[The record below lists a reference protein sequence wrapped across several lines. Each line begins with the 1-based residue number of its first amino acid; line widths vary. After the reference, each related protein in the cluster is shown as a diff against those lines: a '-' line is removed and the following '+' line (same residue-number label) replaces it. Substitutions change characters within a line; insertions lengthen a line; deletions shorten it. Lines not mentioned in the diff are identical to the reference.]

1 MNDNSSVN
9 KSSFF
14 RGVTLLIKFGWILFV
29 ETLKYIFWQH
39 QTYES
44 FIIGLTNKLIE
55 INILYVKCFQ
65 AFALNNNIID
75 DKINNTLIRFVDN
88 APWTESEIDYN
99 MLAILEKEHDIIFDK
114 PLQPINSGMIS
125 LVFKGKKGKN
135 GKNGEEIVV
144 KMKRKNIKQTLTTGI
159 NDLLLFLN
167 WILYIPSIN
176 KFQIA
181 EVISKNIDLIK
192 HQTNFVQ
199 EVKNIQVFRKMCKFL
214 KYIEIPNVDAS
225 ITDKYNDVII
235 MNFING
241 QSIGKIEQEDYDGF
255 ARIMMKF
262 VFVSTFLYGKIHG
275 DLHSGNILF
284 IKDNNSST
292 NKYKLGILDFGLIYE
307 ISSETKDGIF
317 SIVSNLY
324 SVPTHELSEIIINS
338 SLIEPLEQIKALE
351 KEQYDNMLRII
362 TAFTEKHIKQNDK
375 VNQMDLYKFLIE
387 LNDYIENININ
398 QKQHSNKN
406 QKQIKLKPS
415 DDYVKIQLMFGMFHG
430 VVIKLCNGKYIQ
442 LANEIIKELFNPTET
457 IQ

>member
-75 DKINNTLIRFVDN
+75 DKINNTLIRFVDK
-88 APWTESEIDYN
+88 APWVESEIDYN
-99 MLAILEKEHDIIFDK
+99 MLAILEKEHNIIFDK

-125 LVFKGKKGKN
+125 LVFKGKN
-135 GKNGEEIVV
+135 GATGEEIVV

-181 EVISKNIDLIK
+181 EVISKNIDLVN

-214 KYIEIPNVDAS
+214 KYIEIPNVDSS

-324 SVPTHELSEIIINS
+324 SVPTHELSKIIITS

-375 VNQMDLYKFLIE
+375 VNQMDLYKFLME
-387 LNDYIENININ
+387 LNDYIENINISQIQN
-398 QKQHSNKN
+398 NN
-406 QKQIKLKPS
+406 YKQIKLKPS

-430 VVIKLCNGKYIQ
+430 VVIKLCDGKYLQ
-442 LANEIIKELFNPTET
+442 LGNEVLTELFNPREKEEEE
-457 IQ
+457 

>member
-1 MNDNSSVN
+1 MNDNSEVN

-14 RGVTLLIKFGWILFV
+14 RGITLLIKFVWILFI

-39 QTYES
+39 QNYES

-75 DKINNTLIRFVDN
+75 DKINNTLIRFVDK

-99 MLAILEKEHDIIFDK
+99 MLTILEKEHNIIFDK

-125 LVFKGKKGKN
+125 LVFKGKN
-135 GKNGEEIVV
+135 GTTGEEIVV

-167 WILYIPSIN
+167 WMLYIPSIN

-181 EVISKNIDLIK
+181 EVISKNIDLVN

-199 EVKNIQVFRKMCKFL
+199 EVKNIQVFHKMCKFL
-214 KYIEIPNVDAS
+214 KYIEIPNVDSS

-324 SVPTHELSEIIINS
+324 SVPTHELSEIIITS

-362 TAFTEKHIKQNDK
+362 TAFTEKHIKQSDK

-387 LNDYIENININ
+387 LNDYIENINISQIQN
-398 QKQHSNKN
+398 NNNH
-406 QKQIKLKPS
+406 KQIKLKPS

-430 VVIKLCNGKYIQ
+430 VVIKLCDGKYLQ
-442 LANEIIKELFNPTET
+442 LGNEVLTELFNPRDNENE
-457 IQ
+457 

>member
-1 MNDNSSVN
+1 MNNNTQETN
-9 KSSFF
+9 KSSCF
-14 RGVTLLIKFGWILFV
+14 RGFMLLIKFAWILFV

-39 QTYES
+39 QSYEA
-44 FIIGLTNKLIE
+44 FIVSITNKLIQ
-55 INILYVKCFQ
+55 INILYVKLFQ

-75 DKINNTLIRFVDN
+75 DKINNTLIRFVDK

-99 MLAILEKEHDIIFDK
+99 MLTILEKEHDIIFDQ

-125 LVFKGKKGKN
+125 LVFKGKN
-135 GKNGEEIVV
+135 GATGEEIVV

-159 NDLLLFLN
+159 NDLLVFLN

-181 EVISKNIDLIK
+181 DVMAKNIDLVN

-214 KYIEIPNVDAS
+214 KYIEIPNVDES
-225 ITDKYNDVII
+225 ITNKYNDIII
-235 MNFING
+235 MNYING
-241 QSIGKIEQEDYDGF
+241 KSIGKIEQEDYDGF
-255 ARIMMKF
+255 ARVMMKF

-284 IKDNNSST
+284 IKDDNSST

-307 ISSETKDGIF
+307 IGSQTKDGMFSIF
-317 SIVSNLY
+317 SNFY
-324 SVPTHELSEIIINS
+324 SVSIREVSELIINS
-338 SLIEPLEQIKALE
+338 SLIEPLEKIQSLE
-351 KEQYDNMLRII
+351 KDQYDKII
-362 TAFTEKHIKQNDK
+362 TIVSVFTEKHIKQNDK
-375 VNQMDLYKFLIE
+375 LNHMDLYNFLIE
-387 LNDYIENININ
+387 LNDYIETINISEKQNSN
-398 QKQHSNKN
+398 QTH
-406 QKQIKLKPS
+406 IKLKPS

-430 VVIKLCNGKYIQ
+430 VVIKLCDGKYLQ
-442 LANEIIKELFNPTET
+442 LGNDVMTELFNPTET

>member
-1 MNDNSSVN
+1 MNDNSDVN

-29 ETLKYIFWQH
+29 ETLKYIFWHH
-39 QTYES
+39 QNYES
-44 FIIGLTNKLIE
+44 FIIGLTNKLVE
-55 INILYVKCFQ
+55 INILYVKLFQ
-65 AFALNNNIID
+65 AIALNNNIID
-75 DKINNTLIRFVDN
+75 DKINNTLIQFVDK

-99 MLAILEKEHDIIFDK
+99 MLTILEKDHDIIFDQ
-114 PLQPINSGMIS
+114 PLKPINSGMIS
-125 LVFKGKKGKN
+125 LVFKGKN
-135 GKNGEEIVV
+135 GSTGEEIVV

-167 WILYIPSIN
+167 WMLYIPSIN

-181 EVISKNIDLIK
+181 NVITKNIDLIK
-192 HQTNFVQ
+192 YQTNFVQ
-199 EVKNIQVFRKMCKFL
+199 EVKNIQVFRKMCKYL

-225 ITDKYNDVII
+225 ITDKYNDIII
-235 MNFING
+235 MNFIDG
-241 QSIGKIEQEDYDGF
+241 KPIGKIEQEDYDGF
-255 ARIMMKF
+255 SRIIMKF

-284 IKDNNSST
+284 IKNDNSNT

-307 ISSETKDGIF
+307 INSETKDGIF

-324 SVPTHELSEIIINS
+324 SVPTLELSEIIINS
-338 SLIEPLEQIKALE
+338 SLIEPLEQIKELE
-351 KEQYDNMLRII
+351 KEQYDNMI
-362 TAFTEKHIKQNDK
+362 TIVCAFTEKHIKQNDK
-375 VNQMDLYKFLIE
+375 VNQMDIYKFLIE
-387 LNDYIENININ
+387 LNDYIETINIS
-398 QKQHSNKN
+398 QKQNK
-406 QKQIKLKPS
+406 KQIKLKPS
-415 DDYVKIQLMFGMFHG
+415 DDFVKVQLMFGMWHG